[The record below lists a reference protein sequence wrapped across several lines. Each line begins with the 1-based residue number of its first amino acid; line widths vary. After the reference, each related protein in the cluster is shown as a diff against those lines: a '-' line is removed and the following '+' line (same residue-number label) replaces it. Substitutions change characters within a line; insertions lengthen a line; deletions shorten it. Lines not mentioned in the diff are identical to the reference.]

1 MNQKMTE
8 ALYIFG
14 KYGSSRWREKFYN
27 REQIFVSP
35 KEV

>member
-1 MNQKMTE
+1 MNQQMTD

-27 REQIFVSP
+27 KKHIFLSP
-35 KEV
+35 